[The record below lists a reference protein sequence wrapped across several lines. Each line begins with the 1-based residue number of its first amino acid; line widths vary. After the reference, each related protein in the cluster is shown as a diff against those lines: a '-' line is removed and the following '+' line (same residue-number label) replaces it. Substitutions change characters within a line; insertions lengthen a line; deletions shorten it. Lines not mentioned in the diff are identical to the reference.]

1 MDSITITVFLFV
13 LLISCFVTFFA
24 VKAILKKDLIGTLKI
39 SPDKKE
45 KLYRHKKA
53 VVMIAKTVMT
63 VYVVTAMIFIIVPGI
78 LDVPRVFTGNYER
91 KLCTVDISYE
101 YKTDLWVHLTDVS
114 GAKLELMVLDSSYE
128 KGEQYMV
135 CYLPHIKFGTLVT
148 Q

>member
-91 KLCTVDISYE
+91 KLCRCTIPGPNRRNWMRSGRPGSRWGSMSAAPNWN
-101 YKTDLWVHLTDVS
+101 LWYLTAHMRRVNS
-114 GAKLELMVLDSSYE
+114 IWSA
-128 KGEQYMV
+128 
-135 CYLPHIKFGTLVT
+135 IFRI
-148 Q
+148 